1 MISIAHVRP
10 QSQEDNWA
18 VVWDREITYG
28 RFADYNLKIN
38 FFYKNNCGNDNIYEH
53 DILDL
58 GEFSFEPTFKELAK
72 KGIKKDIPV
81 VSTCIE
87 VLMPS
92 LEGNCRKNNISKSG
106 LSEVSHFIARTT
118 WTRDLLYHFGID
130 SEKISVIPCACDLK
144 TEPARCNASE
154 PTFLYLGSLNRN
166 KGFDIVLDEF
176 EKLDTDVGFLRIV
189 AGEFNNEEEYL
200 KKSHLIRRA
209 GVSSFP
215 GIRNLNKIYDYIDVV
230 VYLGSFHEPL
240 QFGHPLLWGMSFGKA
255 LISLNQ
261 GGPKDMIEDGR
272 NGFLCNSRAEIG
284 EVMQYFIDN
293 TDEIKK
299 FGVYSRKKAENEFN
313 TNIIAKEYN
322 DVFRRLLNE
331 N

>member
-28 RFADYNLKIN
+28 RFADCGLKIN
-38 FFYKNNCGNDNIYEH
+38 FLYKNNCGNDNIYEH

-58 GEFSFEPTFKELAK
+58 GEFSFEPTFKEQAE
-72 KGIKKDIPV
+72 KGFKKDIPV

-92 LEGNCRKNNISKSG
+92 LVGNCKKNNISKSD

-130 SEKISVIPCACDLK
+130 PEKISVIPCACDLK
-144 TEPARCNASE
+144 TEPVRCNISE
-154 PTFLYLGSLNRN
+154 PTFLYLGSLNHS
-166 KGFDIVLDEF
+166 KGFDMVLNEY
-176 EKLDTDVGFLRIV
+176 EKLDTDNCFLRIV

-200 KKSHLIRRA
+200 KKSHL
-209 GVSSFP
+209 VSMAVLSCFP
-215 GIRNLNKIYDYIDVV
+215 GLRDLNKVYDTIDVV
-230 VYLGSFHEPL
+230 IYPGSFHEPL
-240 QFGHPLLWGMSFGKA
+240 QFGHPLLWGLSFGKP

-261 GGPKDMIEDGR
+261 GGPRDMIENGR
-272 NGFLCNSRAEIG
+272 NGFLCNSRTEIG
-284 EVMQYFIDN
+284 KAMQYFIDN
-293 TDEIKK
+293 PDEVKK
-299 FGVYSRKKAENEFN
+299 FGIYSRKKAETEFN
-313 TNIIAKEYN
+313 TDIIAKKYT